1 MEVSRLVPCCACE
14 NWVHLECSYG
24 IPEGRLCAAHCQII
38 DPLKGVVVTDFNC
51 PKGDRRCLVPWRPWA
66 KKNKVQ
72 WEAKR
77 GTGQWGWDREFFE
90 MIPNWALEKHAWL
103 GAGLIWKRVHAS
115 STTDRLKEDDP
126 SRLDKDRPRVVK
138 TQEEKKAAGPLPP
151 WKALPLITP
160 WDDSYTKTY
169 HTDFEPSKADA
180 DLSWRCSMT
189 SLAWANYSNL
199 EVMHGYVSPDRPW
212 LLSPPQIPIEGAT
225 RRDPEDVRVMVY
237 HGLTYSHSGLT
248 DPAVMPGYV
257 AVAKWRHDN
266 TLAWTGLNPALPE
279 WSMVA
284 GWFENRNWDLGKDM
298 QAFARPDG
306 AERTMVYSADAR
318 GWVPRQREPQPVP
331 KKTAKSA
338 AKPKEEKK
346 EDSPKKR
353 RRRPATT
360 EPDEKDENREVVN
373 VKPKD
378 SELDA
383 EENDDQ
389 GEKAPHPPA
398 EGDEPRVAEKQEK
411 TKEMAQVVVLKK
423 ADDPA
428 VKEKADALLGE
439 KAPHS
444 PVDRSVSE
452 EVHGEKV
459 VDDPYAKAPH
469 GDSTDEDVLEAEL
482 RSLGGLP
489 RHRRSDEGRS
499 DRSDRAAYDDEE
511 RRSVPSSS
519 LAIKEKKKKRKT
531 EKAMDSRSVLSEE
544 PTKRKKKSKHGSK
557 KAAKKGHRQ
566 SSQLPPVD
574 TYELDLE
581 GVPRDKL
588 EQTVGALHR
597 VNQGLK
603 SSSDRAESALS
614 GNVPHDRK
622 DDSSPE

>member
-1 MEVSRLVPCCACE
+1 
-14 NWVHLECSYG
+14 
-24 IPEGRLCAAHCQII
+24 
-38 DPLKGVVVTDFNC
+38 
-51 PKGDRRCLVPWRPWA
+51 
-66 KKNKVQ
+66 
-72 WEAKR
+72 
-77 GTGQWGWDREFFE
+77 
-90 MIPNWALEKHAWL
+90 
-103 GAGLIWKRVHAS
+103 
-115 STTDRLKEDDP
+115 
-126 SRLDKDRPRVVK
+126 
-138 TQEEKKAAGPLPP
+138 
-151 WKALPLITP
+151 
-160 WDDSYTKTY
+160 
-169 HTDFEPSKADA
+169 
-180 DLSWRCSMT
+180 
-189 SLAWANYSNL
+189 
-199 EVMHGYVSPDRPW
+199 
-212 LLSPPQIPIEGAT
+212 
-225 RRDPEDVRVMVY
+225 MV
-237 HGLTYSHSGLT
+237 
-248 DPAVMPGYV
+248 
-257 AVAKWRHDN
+257 
-266 TLAWTGLNPALPE
+266 
-279 WSMVA
+279 
-284 GWFENRNWDLGKDM
+284 ENRNWDLGKDM

-306 AERTMVYSADAR
+306 AERTMAYSADAR
-318 GWVPRQREPQPVP
+318 VWVTRPREAQPVP
-331 KKTAKSA
+331 KKKAKSA

-346 EDSPKKR
+346 DDSPKKR

-398 EGDEPRVAEKQEK
+398 EGDEPRVADKQEG
-411 TKEMAQVVVLKK
+411 TKEKAQVVVLKK

-444 PVDRSVSE
+444 PVDRTVSE
-452 EVHGEKV
+452 EVSGEKV

-489 RHRRSDEGRS
+489 RHRRSDEVRS
-499 DRSDRAAYDDEE
+499 DRSDRAAYDEEE

-544 PTKRKKKSKHGSK
+544 PTKGKKKSKHGSK

-574 TYELDLE
+574 TYELDME

-588 EQTVGALHR
+588 EQTVHALHR

-614 GNVPHDRK
+614 GMSRMIGKMTRARNDERG
-622 DDSSPE
+622 